1 MATAADTMDSMQRT
15 FAPLDAAGLSRIRLV
30 SSRRHLLKIALAGA
44 TSRVLGGSAAPLL
57 GLIAP
62 VEVTVPP
69 EAATLYPS
77 GVQFETL
84 SVGLKTMTPEGY
96 DRVLELIAPTAEALA
111 RSGADAI
118 VLMGTSLSFYRGA
131 GFNRELTRRI
141 RLASGRPAITMSTAV
156 CEGLRAFGA
165 RRLAVATAY
174 DAEVNRRLQS
184 FLHEEGFDVRV
195 IRGLGVE
202 RVEDIK
208 SVTRA
213 GLMKFSTE
221 VFLSADHAE
230 ALLISCG
237 GLRTLDILAP
247 LEERCGIPVVS
258 SLPHALRAGL
268 RLLGLSGHADGYG
281 RLFALN

>member
-1 MATAADTMDSMQRT
+1 MDSVRQVFTQR
-15 FAPLDAAGLSRIRLV
+15 DAARLSRIRLV
-30 SSRRHLLKIALAGA
+30 SSRRHILKIALA
-44 TSRVLGGSAAPLL
+44 SAASRALGSSATPLL

-77 GVQFETL
+77 GVRFQAH
-84 SVGLKTMTPEGY
+84 SVGLETMTPEGY
-96 DRVLELIAPTAEALA
+96 DRVLEHIAPTAEVLA
-111 RSGADAI
+111 RAGADAI

-131 GFNRELTRRI
+131 SFNRELTRRI
-141 RLASGRPAITMSTAV
+141 RVASGRPAITMSTAV
-156 CEGLRAFGA
+156 CDGLRAVRA
-165 RRLAVATAY
+165 QRLAVATAY
-174 DAEVNRRLQS
+174 DADVNQRLQG

-202 RVEDIK
+202 RVADIK
-208 SVTRA
+208 SITRA

-221 VFLSADHAE
+221 VFESADGAE

-237 GLRTLDILAP
+237 GLRTLDMLAP

-258 SLPHALRAGL
+258 SLPHALRAGV
-268 RLLGLSGHADGYG
+268 RLLGLSGHVEGYG
-281 RLFALN
+281 RLFALS

>member
-1 MATAADTMDSMQRT
+1 M
-15 FAPLDAAGLSRIRLV
+15 
-30 SSRRHLLKIALAGA
+30 SSRRHVLKIALAGA
-44 TSRVLGGSAAPLL
+44 ASRALGSSATPLL
-57 GLIAP
+57 GLIQP

-77 GVQFETL
+77 GVRFQAL

-96 DRVLELIAPTAEALA
+96 DRVLERIAPAAEALA
-111 RSGADAI
+111 RAGAEAI

-131 GFNRELTRRI
+131 SFNLELTRRI
-141 RLASGRPAITMSTAV
+141 RVASRRPAITMSTAV
-156 CEGLRAFGA
+156 CDGLRAFRA

-174 DAEVNRRLQS
+174 NADVNQRLRS

-213 GLMKFSTE
+213 GLMKFCTE
-221 VFLSADHAE
+221 VFQSADGAE

-237 GLRTLDILAP
+237 GLHTLDMLAP

-258 SLPHALRAGL
+258 SLPHALRAGV
-268 RLLGLSGHADGYG
+268 RLLGMSGHVKGYG
-281 RLFALN
+281 RLFALS

>member
-1 MATAADTMDSMQRT
+1 MGR
-15 FAPLDAAGLSRIRLV
+15 V
-30 SSRRHLLKIALAGA
+30 SSRRYVLKVALAGA
-44 TSRVLGGSAAPLL
+44 ASRALGGSGTPLL
-57 GLIAP
+57 GLVAP

-69 EAATLYPS
+69 EAATLYPG
-77 GVQFETL
+77 GVRFQSL
-84 SVGLKTMTPEGY
+84 SVGLQTMTPEGY
-96 DRVLELIAPTAEALA
+96 DRVIERIAPTAEALA
-111 RSGADAI
+111 HAGADAI

-131 GFNRELTRRI
+131 SFNRELTQRI
-141 RLASGRPAITMSTAV
+141 RVASGRPAITMSTAV
-156 CEGLRAFGA
+156 CDGLRAFRA

-174 DAEVNRRLQS
+174 DADVNQRLRS

-202 RVEDIK
+202 KVEDIK

-221 VFLSADHAE
+221 VFESADHAE

-247 LEERCGIPVVS
+247 LEERCRIPVVS
-258 SLPHALRAGL
+258 SLPHALRAGV
-268 RLLGLSGHADGYG
+268 RLLGLSGHVEGYG
-281 RLFALN
+281 RLFALS

>member
-1 MATAADTMDSMQRT
+1 M
-15 FAPLDAAGLSRIRLV
+15 
-30 SSRRHLLKIALAGA
+30 SSRRQILKAALAGA
-44 TSRVLGGSAAPLL
+44 ASSALGRPSTPLL

-62 VEVTVPP
+62 VEATVPP

-77 GVQFETL
+77 GVRFEAL
-84 SVGLKTMTPEGY
+84 SVGLQTMTPEGY
-96 DRVLELIAPTAEALA
+96 DRVLERIAPTAEALA
-111 RSGADAI
+111 RAGADAI

-131 GFNRELTRRI
+131 SFNRELTRRI
-141 RLASGRPAITMSTAV
+141 RVASGRPAITMSTAV
-156 CEGLRAFGA
+156 CDGLRAFRA

-174 DAEVNRRLQS
+174 DADVNRRLQS

-213 GLMKFSTE
+213 GLMRFSTE
-221 VFLSADHAE
+221 VFQSADRAE

-237 GLRTLDILAP
+237 GLHTLDLLAP
-247 LEERCGIPVVS
+247 LEARCGVPVVS
-258 SLPHALRAGL
+258 SLPHALRAGV
-268 RLLGLSGHADGYG
+268 RLLGLSGRVEGYG
-281 RLFALN
+281 RLLALR

>member
-1 MATAADTMDSMQRT
+1 M
-15 FAPLDAAGLSRIRLV
+15 
-30 SSRRHLLKIALAGA
+30 SSRRYVLKMALAGA
-44 TSRVLGGSAAPLL
+44 ASRALGSSATPLL

-77 GVQFETL
+77 GVRFETL
-84 SVGLKTMTPEGY
+84 SVGLKKMTPEGY
-96 DRVLELIAPTAEALA
+96 DRVLERIAPTAKELA
-111 RSGADAI
+111 HAGADAI

-141 RLASGRPAITMSTAV
+141 QVASGRPAVTMSTAV
-156 CEGLRAFGA
+156 CDGLRAFHA

-174 DAEVNRRLQS
+174 DAEVNERLQI
-184 FLHEEGFDVRV
+184 FLREEGFDVRA

-202 RVEDIK
+202 KVEDIK

-221 VFLSADHAE
+221 VFESADRAD

-237 GLRTLDILAP
+237 GLRTLELLAP
-247 LEERCGIPVVS
+247 LEERCGVPVVT
-258 SLPHALRAGL
+258 SLPHALRAGV
-268 RLLGLSGHADGYG
+268 RLLGLSGHVDGYG
-281 RLFALN
+281 RLFALS

>member
-1 MATAADTMDSMQRT
+1 
-15 FAPLDAAGLSRIRLV
+15 
-30 SSRRHLLKIALAGA
+30 LKFALAGA
-44 TSRVLGGSAAPLL
+44 ASRALGSSPTPLL
-57 GLIAP
+57 GLIQP
-62 VEVTVPP
+62 VGVSVPP
-69 EAATLYPS
+69 EAARLYPS
-77 GVQFETL
+77 GVRFEAL

-96 DRVLELIAPTAEALA
+96 DRVVEHIAPTAQALA
-111 RSGADAI
+111 RAGAEGL

-131 GFNRELTRRI
+131 SFNRELTRRM
-141 RLASGRPAITMSTAV
+141 RVASGRPAITMSTAV
-156 CEGLRAFGA
+156 CDGLRAFRA

-174 DAEVNRRLQS
+174 DAEVNQRLRT

-202 RVEDIK
+202 RVDDIK

-221 VFLSADHAE
+221 VFESADRAE

-247 LEERCGIPVVS
+247 LEARCGVPVVS
-258 SLPHALRAGL
+258 SLPHALRAGV
-268 RLLGLSGHADGYG
+268 RLLGMSGHAEGYG

>member
-1 MATAADTMDSMQRT
+1 M
-15 FAPLDAAGLSRIRLV
+15 SRIRLV
-30 SSRRHLLKIALAGA
+30 SSRRQVLKVALAGA
-44 TSRVLGGSAAPLL
+44 ASTALGRSATPLL
-57 GLIAP
+57 GLIQP
-62 VEVTVPP
+62 VEASVPA
-69 EAATLYPS
+69 EAAALYPR
-77 GVQFETL
+77 GVRFQAL

-96 DRVLELIAPTAEALA
+96 DQVLEHIAPTAEALA
-111 RSGADAI
+111 RAGADAI

-131 GFNRELTRRI
+131 SFNGELTRRI
-141 RLASGRPAITMSTAV
+141 HVASGRPATTMSTAV
-156 CEGLRAFGA
+156 CDGLRAFRA

-174 DAEVNRRLQS
+174 DADVNQRLRS

-221 VFLSADHAE
+221 VFESADRAD

-237 GLRTLDILAP
+237 GLHTLDMLAP
-247 LEERCGIPVVS
+247 LEQRCGIPVVS
-258 SLPHALRAGL
+258 SLPHALRAGV
-268 RLLGLSGHADGYG
+268 RLLGLSGRVKGYG
-281 RLFALN
+281 RLFEMS